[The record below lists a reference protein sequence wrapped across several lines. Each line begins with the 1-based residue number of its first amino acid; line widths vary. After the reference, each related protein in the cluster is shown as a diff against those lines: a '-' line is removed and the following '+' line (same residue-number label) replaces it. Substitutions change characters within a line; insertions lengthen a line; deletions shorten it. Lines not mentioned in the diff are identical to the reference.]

1 MNAACDEH
9 RGFNQGYTSAL
20 RDLAKL
26 IKRAYEVREASY
38 VPAEWDRSAHRDM
51 SSTLVSG
58 GYYKLGHEE
67 AVKRAASELG
77 IADDM
82 LVPVVLALHW
92 SNDAIEWANK
102 LLDEQKA

>member
-1 MNAACDEH
+1 
-9 RGFNQGYTSAL
+9 
-20 RDLAKL
+20 
-26 IKRAYEVREASY
+26 

-67 AVKRAASELG
+67 SVKHAASELG
-77 IADDM
+77 LTDD
-82 LVPVVLALHW
+82 LLTPVVLALHW